1 MEERITFNAG
11 DISLEGI
18 LKKNNTEKGV
28 VLAHPHPL
36 YGGNMF
42 DFVVESAA
50 NAFWDKGYTTLKF
63 NFRGV
68 GKSRGRFDNGRKE
81 QEDVK
86 AAIRYL
92 TDLGLKKIALAGYS
106 FGTWV
111 ISQLDHDALNIDG
124 LYYVSPPMGLMDFGE
139 IEAINALKLVVT
151 GSMDEY
157 APPAVL
163 KRNLEKWNS
172 SAHLEVIEGSDHF
185 YGGFHLKLEQ
195 IFFAHL

>member
-1 MEERITFNAG
+1 MEERITFNAD
-11 DISLEGI
+11 DITLEGI
-18 LKKNNTEKGV
+18 LKRNNTEKGV

-68 GKSRGRFDNGRKE
+68 GKSQGHFDNGRGE
-81 QEDVK
+81 QEDLK
-86 AAIRYL
+86 AAIRCLVDLDL
-92 TDLGLKKIALAGYS
+92 TKIDLAGYS

-111 ISQLDHDALNIDG
+111 ISQLDHTSLNIGG
-124 LYYVSPPMGLMDFGE
+124 LYYISPPMGLMDFGG
-139 IEAINALKLVVT
+139 IESMNALKLVVT
-151 GSMDEY
+151 GSVDEY

-172 SAHLEVIEGSDHF
+172 AAHLEVIEGSDHF
-185 YGGFHLKLEQ
+185 YGGFHLELEN
-195 IFFAHL
+195 IFSAHL